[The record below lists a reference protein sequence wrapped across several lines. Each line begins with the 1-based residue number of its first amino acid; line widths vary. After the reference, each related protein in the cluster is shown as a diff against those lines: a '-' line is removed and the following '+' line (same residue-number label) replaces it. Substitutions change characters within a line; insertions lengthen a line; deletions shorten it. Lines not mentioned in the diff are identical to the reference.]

1 MRTQTINPGLSLEQ
15 NIQRIKDA
23 IEYPEYQYYHIAKDI
38 IKFGKL
44 IKNRTGI
51 DAYTIPHA
59 SMSFNLE
66 FGFPLFTHKKMAWRV
81 LKVELEGFI
90 KSIRSKKWYQERGCH
105 IWDEW
110 CNPKKVPYAND
121 EVTKKRMK
129 EEDDL
134 GPIYGCQWRNFNNQ
148 GIDQLS
154 LIIELIKKD
163 PGNRR
168 LVCSSWNPV
177 EIFDGGEMALPPC
190 HFNFVLSNINDT
202 LHLSYEMRS
211 VDWGLGVPFNTAS
224 YALLLHLICLETNK
238 KPGCV
243 TGFFNNVHIYVNHLN
258 AFEEIF
264 KRIPYKLPNIKTE
277 NFNGIFNWDHMN
289 TVVTNY
295 QSHSPIQM
303 DIAV

>member
-1 MRTQTINPGLSLEQ
+1 MRIQTANLGITLEQ
-15 NIQRIKDA
+15 NIQRINDSL
-23 IEYPEYQYYHIAKDI
+23 EFPEYQYYHIAEDI

-59 SMSFNLE
+59 VMSFNLE

-90 KSIRSKKWYQERGCH
+90 KAIKSKKWYQERGCH

-110 CNPKKVPYAND
+110 CNPKKVPYSND
-121 EVTKKRMK
+121 ESTKDRMK
-129 EEDDL
+129 LEDDL
-134 GPIYGCQWRNFNNQ
+134 GPIYGCQWRNFDGQ
-148 GIDQLS
+148 GVDQLA
-154 LIIELIKKD
+154 LIINLIKKD
-163 PGNRR
+163 PSNRR
-168 LVCSSWNPV
+168 LVCSAWNPT
-177 EIFDGGEMALPPC
+177 EIFKNGEMALPPC

-243 TGFFNNVHIYVNHLN
+243 TGFFNNVHIYSNHLD
-258 AFEEIF
+258 AFRDIL
-264 KRIPYKLPNIKTE
+264 KRKPYKFPGIKTE
-277 NFNGIFNWDHMN
+277 KFNGFFEWDHTA

-295 QSHSPIQM
+295 QSHGSVPM
-303 DIAV
+303 EIAV